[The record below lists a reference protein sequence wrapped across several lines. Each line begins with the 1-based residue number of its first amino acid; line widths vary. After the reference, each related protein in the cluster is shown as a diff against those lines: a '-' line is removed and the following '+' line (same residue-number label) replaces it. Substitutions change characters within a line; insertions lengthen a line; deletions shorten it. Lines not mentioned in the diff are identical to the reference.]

1 MIHDNNDILTGMMNA
16 LRQQLSDINA
26 QIHRNLLY
34 IKEEE
39 TSVKNLENAD
49 YDELK
54 MFYPRIDNNL
64 QKNEIKKANIRKTDY
79 EKENDKLYERKT
91 LLEYMIG
98 QMEIAIG
105 QEGQKTT
112 ALNFQEEER
121 KRISR
126 DLHDTALQN
135 LIHLIHKI
143 ELCNLYIDEDPIKAK
158 LELSLVSKGL
168 KEIVDEIRDI
178 IFDLRPMSFDD
189 LGLKASFERLLES
202 VNNNK
207 RYEIISDIDD
217 VSCENNLTLLYIYR
231 AVQESLNN
239 IVKHA
244 EADTILFYCK
254 VKDDICIIDIEDDGK
269 GFYEEKDEI
278 IEDKHFGL
286 SLMRERIELLNGII
300 DISSLE
306 GNGTKIHMEIPLKN

>member
-1 MIHDNNDILTGMMNA
+1 MIHNNDNILTEILSA
-16 LRQQLSDINA
+16 FKLQLSDINA
-26 QIHRNLLY
+26 QIHQNLLY
-34 IKEEE
+34 MKEDE
-39 TSVKNLENAD
+39 TSVKNLENTD

-54 MFYPRIDNNL
+54 MFYPRIDNKL
-64 QKNEIKKANIRKTDY
+64 QREEIEKANIRKNDY
-79 EKENDKLYERKT
+79 EKKNNVLYERKA
-91 LLEYMIG
+91 LLENMIG

-105 QEGQKTT
+105 QEGQKIT

-135 LIHLIHKI
+135 LVHFIHKI
-143 ELCNLYIDEDPIKAK
+143 ELCNLYIDEDPMKAK

-168 KEIVDEIRDI
+168 KEIVDEIRDT
-178 IFDLRPMSFDD
+178 IFDLRPMTFDD
-189 LGLKASFERLLES
+189 LGLKASFEKLLENINK
-202 VNNNK
+202 NN

-244 EADTILFYCK
+244 EAEKIVFCCK
-254 VKDDICIIDIEDDGK
+254 TKDDICIIDIEDDGK
-269 GFYEEKDEI
+269 GFYEEQDVKDG
-278 IEDKHFGL
+278 KHFGL
-286 SLMRERIELLNGII
+286 SLMKERIDLLSGKI

-306 GNGTKIHMEIPLKN
+306 GSGTKIHMEIPLKE

>member
-1 MIHDNNDILTGMMNA
+1 MIHSNDNILTEILSA
-16 LRQQLSDINA
+16 FKLQLSDINA
-26 QIHRNLLY
+26 QIHQNLLY
-34 IKEEE
+34 MKEDE
-39 TSVKNLENAD
+39 TSVKNLENTD

-54 MFYPRIDNNL
+54 MFYPRIDNKL
-64 QKNEIKKANIRKTDY
+64 QREEIEKANIRKNDY
-79 EKENDKLYERKT
+79 EKKNNILYERKA
-91 LLEYMIG
+91 LLENMIG

-105 QEGQKTT
+105 QEGQKVT

-135 LIHLIHKI
+135 LVHLVHKI
-143 ELCNLYIDEDPIKAK
+143 ELCNLYIDEDPMKAK

-168 KEIVDEIRDI
+168 KEIVDEIRDT
-178 IFDLRPMSFDD
+178 IFDLRPMTFDD
-189 LGLKASFERLLES
+189 LGLKASFEKLLENINK
-202 VNNNK
+202 NN
-207 RYEIISDIDD
+207 RYEMISDIDD

-244 EADTILFYCK
+244 EAEKIVFCCK
-254 VKDDICIIDIEDDGK
+254 TKDDICIIDIEDDGK
-269 GFYEEKDEI
+269 GFYEEQDVKDG
-278 IEDKHFGL
+278 KHFGL
-286 SLMRERIELLNGII
+286 SLMKERIDLLSGKI

-306 GNGTKIHMEIPLKN
+306 GSGTKIHMEIPLKE

>member
-1 MIHDNNDILTGMMNA
+1 MMRNNNDILTGMLSA
-16 LRQQLSDINA
+16 FRQQLSDINA
-26 QIHRNLLY
+26 QINRNLLY

-39 TSVKNLENAD
+39 TSVKSFENTD

-64 QKNEIKKANIRKTDY
+64 QKNEIKKANIRKTEY
-79 EKENDKLYERKT
+79 EKENGVLYERKN
-91 LLEYMIG
+91 LLEDMIE

-135 LIHLIHKI
+135 LVHLIHNI

-158 LELSLVSKGL
+158 LELSMISKGL
-168 KEIVDEIRDI
+168 KEIVDEIRDT

-202 VNNNK
+202 VNKDN
-207 RYEIISDIDD
+207 RYEIITDIEN
-217 VSCENNLTLLYIYR
+217 VSCENNLILLYIYR
-231 AVQESLNN
+231 AVQEGLNN

-244 EADTILFYCK
+244 EAEKILFSCK
-254 VKDDICIIDIEDDGK
+254 TKGDICIIDIEDDGK
-269 GFYEEKDEI
+269 GFYESQGEMKD
-278 IEDKHFGL
+278 DKHFGL
-286 SLMRERIELLNGII
+286 FLMRERIEILNGKI
-300 DISSLE
+300 DISSLK
-306 GNGTKIHMEIPLKN
+306 GNGTKIHMEIPLKD

>member
-1 MIHDNNDILTGMMNA
+1 MIRDNNDILIGMLSA
-16 LRQQLSDINA
+16 LRQQLSDIDA
-26 QIHRNLLY
+26 EIHRNLLY

-49 YDELK
+49 DEELK

-64 QKNEIKKANIRKTDY
+64 QRDEIKKANIRKTDY
-79 EKENDKLYERKT
+79 EKKNVVLYERKT
-91 LLEYMIG
+91 LLENMIE

-112 ALNFQEEER
+112 ALYFQEEER

-135 LIHLIHKI
+135 LVHLIHKI

-168 KEIVDEIRDI
+168 KEIVDEIRDT

-202 VNNNK
+202 VNKNNK
-207 RYEIISDIDD
+207 YEIISDIDD

-231 AVQESLNN
+231 VVQESLNN

-244 EADTILFYCK
+244 EAEKILFRCK
-254 VKDDICIIDIEDDGK
+254 SVDDVCFIDIEDDGK
-269 GFYEEKDEI
+269 GFYKEYEELK
-278 IEDKHFGL
+278 EDKHFGI
-286 SLMRERIELLNGII
+286 SLMQERIELLNGKI

-306 GNGTKIHMEIPLKN
+306 GNGTKIHMEIPLTE

>member
-1 MIHDNNDILTGMMNA
+1 MIHSNDNILTEILSA
-16 LRQQLSDINA
+16 FKLQLSDINA
-26 QIHRNLLY
+26 QIHQNLLY
-34 IKEEE
+34 MKEDE
-39 TSVKNLENAD
+39 TSVKNLENTD
-49 YDELK
+49 YNELK
-54 MFYPRIDNNL
+54 MFYPRIDNKL
-64 QKNEIKKANIRKTDY
+64 QREEIEKANIRKNDY
-79 EKENDKLYERKT
+79 EKKNNVLYERKA
-91 LLEYMIG
+91 LLENMIG

-105 QEGQKTT
+105 QEGQKIT

-135 LIHLIHKI
+135 LVHFIHKI
-143 ELCNLYIDEDPIKAK
+143 ELCNLYIDEDPMKAK

-168 KEIVDEIRDI
+168 KEIVDEIRDT
-178 IFDLRPMSFDD
+178 IFDLRPMTFDD
-189 LGLKASFERLLES
+189 LGLKASFEKLLENINK
-202 VNNNK
+202 NN

-244 EADTILFYCK
+244 EAEKIVFCCK
-254 VKDDICIIDIEDDGK
+254 TKDDICIIDIEDDGK
-269 GFYEEKDEI
+269 GFYEEQDVKDG
-278 IEDKHFGL
+278 KHFGL
-286 SLMRERIELLNGII
+286 SLMKERIDLLSGKI

-306 GNGTKIHMEIPLKN
+306 GSGTKIHMEIPLKE

>member
-1 MIHDNNDILTGMMNA
+1 MIRDNNEILTGMLSA

-26 QIHRNLLY
+26 KIHRNLLY

-39 TSVKNLENAD
+39 TCVRNLENAD
-49 YDELK
+49 NNELI

-64 QKNEIKKANIRKTDY
+64 QRDKIDKANSRKIDY
-79 EKENDKLYERKT
+79 EKENNILYERKT
-91 LLEYMIG
+91 LLENMIG
-98 QMEIAIG
+98 QIEIAIG
-105 QEGQKTT
+105 QEGQKIT

-135 LIHLIHKI
+135 LVNLIHKI

-158 LELSLVSKGL
+158 LELSLVSKGM
-168 KEIVDEIRDI
+168 KEIVDEIRDT

-202 VNNNK
+202 VNKNK
-207 RYEIISDIDD
+207 RYEITSEIED

-231 AVQESLNN
+231 AVQEGLNN

-244 EADTILFYCK
+244 EAEKILFRCK
-254 VKDDICIIDIEDDGK
+254 TKNDTCVIDIEDDGK
-269 GFYEEKDEI
+269 GFYEEQDEIKDE
-278 IEDKHFGL
+278 KHFGL
-286 SLMRERIELLNGII
+286 SLMKERIDLLNGKI

-306 GNGTKIHMEIPLKN
+306 GSGTKIHMEIPLKV